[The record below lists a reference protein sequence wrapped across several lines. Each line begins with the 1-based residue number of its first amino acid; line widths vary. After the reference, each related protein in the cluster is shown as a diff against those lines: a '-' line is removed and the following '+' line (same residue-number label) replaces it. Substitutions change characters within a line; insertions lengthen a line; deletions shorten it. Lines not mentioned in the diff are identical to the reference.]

1 MISCQSKNDMMDK
14 YYTLRELDRSLQL
27 MFRYEDKNELSDEI
41 IVDYMQRRHSL
52 ILQIYALLL
61 KLNLPSR
68 DLMADLK
75 DKGLAS

>member
-1 MISCQSKNDMMDK
+1 MMDK

>member
-1 MISCQSKNDMMDK
+1 
-14 YYTLRELDRSLQL
+14 